1 MPRSASLAWLGGSF
15 AGRRTGLRRYL
26 RSAGEIEERF
36 PDFIVI
42 RMYRAACGQM
52 KALLSAKA
60 EDIRARLLRTVAA
73 EAMERNQATKARF
86 DAIIE
91 KLQEEPQVRP
101 AVRPAASRRRGLVVR
116 RSAAGACSRF
126 AEGAGARNWRADA

>member
-1 MPRSASLAWLGGSF
+1 
-15 AGRRTGLRRYL
+15 
-26 RSAGEIEERF
+26 
-36 PDFIVI
+36 
-42 RMYRAACGQM
+42 M

-101 AVRPAASRRRGLVVR
+101 AARSTASPLRNLVLEGPAATLRRGGTLMHETGAECG
-116 RSAAGACSRF
+116 AAA
-126 AEGAGARNWRADA
+126 

>member
-1 MPRSASLAWLGGSF
+1 
-15 AGRRTGLRRYL
+15 
-26 RSAGEIEERF
+26 
-36 PDFIVI
+36 
-42 RMYRAACGQM
+42 MYRAACGQM

-101 AVRPAASRRRGLVVR
+101 RPRALALALALARRLRAAARFPPRHLTRRGISSQFRPRCGVSASSR
-116 RSAAGACSRF
+116 DPARHRPRHAAG
-126 AEGAGARNWRADA
+126 